1 MSKADFLYLVAQE
14 DLRPAVPELR
24 PDGGPYGELAL
35 ADFPIGILHLMV
47 RTHATRSRAAGEGLT
62 RAVQEECWNRNP
74 RRRPNL
80 DEVEER
86 LYQIARDQEQR
97 EGPLTRMP
105 TSRRKQEL
113 ALLHEILPPKVAKAL
128 SEGRKVEPEPYDPV
142 TVFFS
147 DIVGFTKI
155 GEMRPEK
162 VMAMLDNVYSRFDA
176 LAAKHGLFKVETI
189 GDAYMC
195 AGGIPE
201 RQADHTLRVARFALE
216 AVKAAAQVPVDP
228 EDMGKGFVRI
238 RCGFHSGRV
247 VASVV
252 GSTNPRYCLF
262 GDTVNVASRMESC
275 SEAGRITMSKTSHE
289 YLQQQCPKAQSISR
303 GLMNVKV
310 REHDESDDRGRAGRG
325 RGLTGKTQ
333 KGQGRHGAFL
343 ARLGRLPGHA
353 GAGAGT
359 GGRGRG
365 RGRRGTASADRG
377 FPGPRVHGCVR
388 GGGWLLNAVV
398 AGPLRLCEGG
408 LGIRTRTVVSHRA
421 TPSTHGGAVDLA
433 PPSAAPAAGRTPAG
447 GGGGEGPGRKG
458 GGEGGGAP
466 RGGGGGGGGEGPQ
479 MASWDAGTKATVAKI
494 PLLKTNAG
502 PRDKANWGQR
512 LKEEYM

>member
-47 RTHATRSRAAGEGLT
+47 RTHATRSCAAGEGLT

-310 REHDESDDRGRAGRG
+310 REHDDSDEWPRWE
-325 RGLTGKTQ
+325 
-333 KGQGRHGAFL
+333 
-343 ARLGRLPGHA
+343 
-353 GAGAGT
+353 
-359 GGRGRG
+359 
-365 RGRRGTASADRG
+365 
-377 FPGPRVHGCVR
+377 GPRTDWKNTKRARATWSFSGSTRPPARSRWRWCR
-388 GGGWLLNAVV
+388 NRR
-398 AGPLRLCEGG
+398 PRP
-408 LGIRTRTVVSHRA
+408 RTRSTRDRKCGSRFPR
-421 TPSTHGGAVDLA
+421 TPS
-433 PPSAAPAAGRTPAG
+433 PRER
-447 GGGGEGPGRKG
+447 EGWWWVGVKRRCRRP
-458 GGEGGGAP
+458 
-466 RGGGGGGGGEGPQ
+466 
-479 MASWDAGTKATVAKI
+479 V
-494 PLLKTNAG
+494 
-502 PRDKANWGQR
+502 
-512 LKEEYM
+512 

>member
-310 REHDESDDRGRAGRG
+310 REHDDSDDRGRAGRG

-343 ARLGRLPGHA
+343 ARLGCLPGHA

-377 FPGPRVHGCVR
+377 FPGPRVRGSVR
-388 GGGWLLNAVV
+388 GGGGGSLLNAVV
-398 AGPLRLCEGG
+398 AGPFRLCEGG
-408 LGIRTRTVVSHRA
+408 LRIRTRTVVSHHQA
-421 TPSTHGGAVDLA
+421 TPSRTRE
-433 PPSAAPAAGRTPAG
+433 PSTSRHPQRPQRHGRTPAG
-447 GGGGEGPGRKG
+447 GGGGEGQGAPGRKG
-458 GGEGGGAP
+458 GGRRRGPAGGRAGAG
-466 RGGGGGGGGEGPQ
+466 R
-479 MASWDAGTKATVAKI
+479 
-494 PLLKTNAG
+494 G
-502 PRDKANWGQR
+502 PRWRRGTR
-512 LKEEYM
+512 GPRRRWRRSRC

>member
-1 MSKADFLYLVAQE
+1 
-14 DLRPAVPELR
+14 
-24 PDGGPYGELAL
+24 
-35 ADFPIGILHLMV
+35 
-47 RTHATRSRAAGEGLT
+47 
-62 RAVQEECWNRNP
+62 
-74 RRRPNL
+74 
-80 DEVEER
+80 
-86 LYQIARDQEQR
+86 
-97 EGPLTRMP
+97 MP
-105 TSRRKQEL
+105 TSRRRKEL
-113 ALLHEILPPKVAKAL
+113 ALLHDILPPKVAKAL

-216 AVKAAAQVPVDP
+216 AVKAAAQVPVDA

-289 YLQQQCPKAQSISR
+289 YLQQQCPKATSISR
-303 GLMNVKV
+303 GLMSVK
-310 REHDESDDRGRAGRG
+310 
-325 RGLTGKTQ
+325 GK
-333 KGQGRHGAFL
+333 GDMELF
-343 ARLGRLPGHA
+343 
-353 GAGAGT
+353 
-359 GGRGRG
+359 
-365 RGRRGTASADRG
+365 
-377 FPGPRVHGCVR
+377 
-388 GGGWLLNAVV
+388 WL
-398 AGPLRLCEGG
+398 
-408 LGIRTRTVVSHRA
+408 
-421 TPSTHGGAVDLA
+421 D
-433 PPSAAPAAGRTPAG
+433 SAACPVTLVHVPEPAAGAEDEVDGGRRVRIEISPDESAG
-447 GGGGEGPGRKG
+447 
-458 GGEGGGAP
+458 A
-466 RGGGGGGGGEGPQ
+466 
-479 MASWDAGTKATVAKI
+479 
-494 PLLKTNAG
+494 
-502 PRDKANWGQR
+502 
-512 LKEEYM
+512 